1 MVGLAC
7 KAISGSTTY
16 LPAFRTVALMMT
28 VPAGIPDTSTNP
40 TFVPFGT
47 AVAEHADS
55 RSVPLQP

>member
-1 MVGLAC
+1 
-7 KAISGSTTY
+7 